1 MPQAPYRPVSC
12 DVHDVLEATAT
23 RRTRAT
29 IGFVDPDD
37 APTQASARIV
47 DIVTRSDGE
56 YVVLESGVEIRLD
69 RVRSVDGV
77 RPGDVRG

>member
-1 MPQAPYRPVSC
+1 MSQAPYRPVSC
-12 DVHDVLEATAT
+12 DVHDVLEATAI

-29 IGFVDPDD
+29 IGFVDSDD
-37 APTQASARIV
+37 APTQVSARVV
-47 DIVTRSDGE
+47 DIVTRSDRE

-77 RPGDVRG
+77 RPGDVPG